1 VFSPPSE
8 VAIQRVA
15 SLFIEKYPAKMDE
28 ARVEDG
34 VHCSLTQSI
43 KESGRRRQHGFSC
56 AGWWSQRMPHPIFVQ
71 KALTWSICHL
81 PVIHTLAFLHMM
93 HDKKWLPPITKKGS
107 AFPSSGGYC
116 EPLVVFWVS
125 AFGETYTRL
134 YGKID
139 CCATGEPGDIWL

>member
-1 VFSPPSE
+1 MNCIWEHMHAQDCVKSCAQPAVFSPPSE

-56 AGWWSQRMPHPIFVQ
+56 AG
-71 KALTWSICHL
+71 
-81 PVIHTLAFLHMM
+81 
-93 HDKKWLPPITKKGS
+93 
-107 AFPSSGGYC
+107 
-116 EPLVVFWVS
+116 
-125 AFGETYTRL
+125 
-134 YGKID
+134 
-139 CCATGEPGDIWL
+139 